1 MVQMFRM
8 LQKYAGIKLFICSN
22 LGVYFTL
29 EEISKL
35 SSMAQTADLKV
46 LNIESSF
53 FAGVDKAKVTYI
65 DKDLCEIVD
74 NEN

>member
-8 LQKYAGIKLFICSN
+8 LQKYAVIKLFICAN

-29 EEISKL
+29 EEIREL
-35 SSMAQTADLKV
+35 SAMAQTVDLII

-53 FAGVDKAKVTYI
+53 FPNVEKVTYI
-65 DKDLCEIVD
+65 DKDLCEIID
-74 NEN
+74 NEQ

>member
-1 MVQMFRM
+1 M
-8 LQKYAGIKLFICSN
+8 ST
-22 LGVYFTL
+22 YFTL
-29 EEISKL
+29 EELGEL
-35 SSMAQTADLKV
+35 SAMAQTADLKI

-53 FAGVDKAKVTYI
+53 FSGVEKEKVTYI

>member
-1 MVQMFRM
+1 MVKMFRL

-35 SSMAQTADLKV
+35 SAMAQTVDLII

-53 FAGVDKAKVTYI
+53 FPNVEKVTNI
-65 DKDLCEIVD
+65 DKDLCEIID
-74 NEN
+74 NEQ

>member
-1 MVQMFRM
+1 
-8 LQKYAGIKLFICSN
+8 
-22 LGVYFTL
+22 
-29 EEISKL
+29 
-35 SSMAQTADLKV
+35 MAQTADLKV